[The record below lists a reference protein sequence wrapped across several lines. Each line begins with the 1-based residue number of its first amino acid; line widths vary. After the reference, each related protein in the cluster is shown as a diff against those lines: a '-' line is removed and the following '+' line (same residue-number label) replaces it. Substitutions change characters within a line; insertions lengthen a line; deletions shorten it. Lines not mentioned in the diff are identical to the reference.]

1 MFKYFAYN
9 LVHFGTERYIYNS
22 LHTESMN
29 SELIGKYIN
38 LFSQNLVYY
47 KYTHTHR
54 VLQREKARIIYILH
68 VYFSQEIV

>member
-9 LVHFGTERYIYNS
+9 LVHFGTEHYIYNS

-29 SELIGKYIN
+29 SELIEKYIN

-47 KYTHTHR
+47 NHTHTHSI
-54 VLQREKARIIYILH
+54 RERK
-68 VYFSQEIV
+68 QG